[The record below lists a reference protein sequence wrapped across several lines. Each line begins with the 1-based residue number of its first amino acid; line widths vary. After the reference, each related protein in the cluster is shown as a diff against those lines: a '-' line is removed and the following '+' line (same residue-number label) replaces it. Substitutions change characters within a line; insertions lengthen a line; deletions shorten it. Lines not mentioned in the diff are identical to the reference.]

1 MPRAADY
8 HGVRLL
14 RMADDIG
21 AHKEAAHAVPE
32 ENIWQVGVLLVHD
45 VVQPVDIPDDIVPA
59 VALGEEALLAA
70 VVDGL
75 AVAKVIVADD
85 DEAVIG
91 EKTGKIVI
99 ALDMLG
105 DAVLYLH
112 DAARLAFRRPLA
124 DVDAVFSGAGVEIK
138 IRKIR
143 HGKIPP
149 FMLSCN
155 KL

>member
-1 MPRAADY
+1 MSA
-8 HGVRLL
+8 
-14 RMADDIG
+14 
-21 AHKEAAHAVPE
+21 
-32 ENIWQVGVLLVHD
+32 
-45 VVQPVDIPDDIVPA
+45 PVDIPDDIVPA

-124 DVDAVFSGAGVEIK
+124 DVDAVFPVLESK
-138 IRKIR
+138 
-143 HGKIPP
+143 
-149 FMLSCN
+149 
-155 KL
+155 

>member
-75 AVAKVIVADD
+75 AVTKVI
-85 DEAVIG
+85 G
-91 EKTGKIVI
+91 
-99 ALDMLG
+99 
-105 DAVLYLH
+105 
-112 DAARLAFRRPLA
+112 RR
-124 DVDAVFSGAGVEIK
+124 
-138 IRKIR
+138 RR
-143 HGKIPP
+143 
-149 FMLSCN
+149 
-155 KL
+155 

>member
-1 MPRAADY
+1 
-8 HGVRLL
+8 
-14 RMADDIG
+14 MADDIG
-21 AHKEAAHAVPE
+21 AHKKAAHAVPE
-32 ENIWQVGVLLVHD
+32 ENVRQVGVFLMHD
-45 VVQPVDIPDDIVPA
+45 VVQPVNIPDNVVPA

-70 VVDGL
+70 VVDGF
-75 AVAKVIVADD
+75 AVAEMIVADD

-91 EKTGKIVI
+91 EEAGKVVI

-105 DAVLYLH
+105 NAVLYLH
-112 DAARLAFRRPLA
+112 DAARLAVRRPLA
-124 DVDAVFSGAGVEIK
+124 DVDAVFPGAGVEIK